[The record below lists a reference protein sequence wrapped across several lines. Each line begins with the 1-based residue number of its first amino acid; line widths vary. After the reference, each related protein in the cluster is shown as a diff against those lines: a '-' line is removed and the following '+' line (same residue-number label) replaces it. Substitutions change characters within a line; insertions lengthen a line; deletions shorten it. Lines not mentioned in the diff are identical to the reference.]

1 MTTNNF
7 KVGHTAYILEEG
19 HRASLGTVTEIEVAK
34 VGRRYVTVRK
44 GQQETRFYE
53 PVNSTTYLVED
64 KTCGA
69 KRLLFPST
77 EAVEEYKEL
86 NDLRSWVQEATN
98 WLKVSRYTLAQLREV
113 KKILEGGADM

>member
-1 MTTNNF
+1 MQVDEEREEYRTR
-7 KVGHTAYILEEG
+7 VCRLYI
-19 HRASLGTVTEIEVAK
+19 AA
-34 VGRRYVTVRK
+34 
-44 GQQETRFYE
+44 GQ
-53 PVNSTTYLVED
+53 LD
-64 KTCGA
+64 
-69 KRLLFPST
+69 